1 MSIFTSP
8 RFLRTVMLAD
18 AASCLATGALQAAFA
33 EPLGNWFGMPPAL
46 LAATGWFLL
55 GYAAA
60 AAFVATRQPVP
71 RAPVAVFAVGNLA
84 WAVACLALLAGSW
97 VSPTPLGVAWV
108 LAQALTVVVL
118 AELQRLGLKRDPIAG
133 WA

>member
-1 MSIFTSP
+1 MSIFSSP

-18 AASCLATGALQAAFA
+18 AATCLATGALQGAFA
-33 EPLGNWFGMPPAL
+33 DPLAGWLGLPAAL

-55 GYAAA
+55 GYAAVA
-60 AAFVATRQPVP
+60 AYVGTRQPVP

-84 WAVACLALLAGSW
+84 WGIACLALLAGSW
-97 VSPTPLGVAWV
+97 VSPTALGTMWV
-108 LAQALTVVVL
+108 LAQAVTVFAL